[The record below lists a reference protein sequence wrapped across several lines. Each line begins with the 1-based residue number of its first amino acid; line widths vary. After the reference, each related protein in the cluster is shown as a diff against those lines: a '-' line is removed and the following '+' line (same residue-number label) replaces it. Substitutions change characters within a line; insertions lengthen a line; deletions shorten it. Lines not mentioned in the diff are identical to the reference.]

1 MWLVL
6 SLTGFA
12 LAVVLHALLT
22 RMGGSLTIVLSF
34 LFERPPRHCNRGAG
48 FLDVRALGREHRH
61 APGVFGALRNLY
73 FPVHAGSQWRVG
85 FAHDAPESRPTTADE
100 LMKSYSTR
108 AMVERRIDHLR
119 AGGFLTETGGQI
131 RLLQRGAALVRVFA
145 LARGFFKHRRALEI
159 GDVQD
164 GASGQRAQS

>member
-1 MWLVL
+1 L
-6 SLTGFA
+6 A
-12 LAVVLHALLT
+12 LCET
-22 RMGGSLTIVLSF
+22 YIF
-34 LFERPPRHCNRGAG
+34 LFTLAANGASVS
-48 FLDVRALGREHRH
+48 LMMR
-61 APGVFGALRNLY
+61 LR
-73 FPVHAGSQWRVG
+73 V
-85 FAHDAPESRPTTADE
+85 RPTTADE

-119 AGGFLTETGGQI
+119 AGVFLTETGGQI

-159 GDVQD
+159 GGVQD